1 MIGGGV
7 GGGSGAGMGLSTGGG
22 VNWPKT
28 GCPASKQ
35 TTNAL

>member
-1 MIGGGV
+1 MIGGGA

-22 VNWPKT
+22 VNCAT
-28 GCPASKQ
+28 AGCPASRH